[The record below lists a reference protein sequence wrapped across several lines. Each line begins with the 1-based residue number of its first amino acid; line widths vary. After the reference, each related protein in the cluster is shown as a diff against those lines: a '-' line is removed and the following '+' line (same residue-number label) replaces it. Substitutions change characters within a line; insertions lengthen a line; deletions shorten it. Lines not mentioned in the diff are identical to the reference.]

1 MSQLDNREELFSDT
15 VKQIH
20 AALKNATAYPENHPV
35 ADEVIRK
42 SYETLIG
49 LLNKQPLFTACV
61 VGNKLM
67 VDDLLIDSGG
77 AFSSGFAKT
86 LSQRDVDSITFYRGL
101 SHKEFVIFLQSL
113 MQRPKLL
120 RKKGG
125 LASLLSQ
132 NGVSK
137 IKINNVKY
145 GQITEGL
152 GLGDSAAFDV
162 NPEPQIFEEKSP
174 SVSEVALGDSGLEE
188 RHEETPTQRLDILA
202 HDESARVKNQLVA
215 MLSDGRTEKVGSL
228 LKDMCEKLDDASG
241 AIRKRFLENFKEI
254 TSTLEEFDKL
264 KEHFREISTALIKR
278 VEQDNYVDNYLLS
291 SDNLYK
297 ICSSQN
303 RITTFLR
310 DETVGNRLFKA
321 HQISKSQL
329 QEALTARW
337 KNGRSLQYNLAEK
350 CLVEE
355 AVLTKALADQYNGC
369 RTVTFSN
376 MDVIPDFVLRTIPK
390 KYISRYLVLPFKLD
404 AGALLTATMKP
415 TDRNTMD
422 DLRFITGYS
431 VVPHLATE
439 YHMLQAI
446 LNYYNISG
454 DYRNIYRKNEIE
466 EFQDENIEF
475 VEREEPEEAAQE
487 ELRDSDAP
495 VIRLV
500 NQVLREAVSRKASD
514 IHIEPYENEMRIR
527 LRIDGTLTTI
537 LRPPVTYRSVVP
549 SRIKVMAKLD
559 ISEKRLSQDG
569 RFKVRL
575 DGQFLDF
582 RVSVFPG
589 LYGEKVVLRLL
600 NSASLSLGVNNMG
613 LNRIQDLNT
622 FLTAMHK
629 SKGMILV
636 TGPTGSGKTTS
647 LYCMLHDLNDGSKNI
662 STVEDPIEY
671 NLRGINQF
679 QVHSEIGLDF
689 PRALRTLLRQD
700 PDIIMVGEIRD
711 NETAEIAMRAALTG
725 HLVLSTLH
733 TNSAA
738 EAITRLLDMGLE
750 PYLINSCVSLFV
762 AQRLLRTI
770 CTRCKTETTA
780 TDLQR
785 EILKGC
791 GVSENLRLFSG
802 EGCNECNGTGYKG
815 RVPIYE
821 LMPMCNEIRALI
833 SKSTPSFEIE
843 NKAKELGLITLE
855 SEAFKKVQEGITS
868 LDECVR
874 VVF

>member
-1 MSQLDNREELFSDT
+1 MSQQENREEFFSDT
-15 VKQIH
+15 VKQVH
-20 AALKNATAYPENHPV
+20 NALKNVTAYPENHPV
-35 ADEVIRK
+35 ANEIIRK
-42 SYETLIG
+42 SYETLNN
-49 LLNKQPLFTACV
+49 LLSKQPLFTTCV

-67 VDDLLIDSGG
+67 VDDLLIDSKGT
-77 AFSSGFAKT
+77 FSSAFAKT
-86 LSQRDVDSITFYRGL
+86 LAQRNIDSITFYRGL
-101 SHKEFVIFLQSL
+101 SRKEFLTFLQAL
-113 MQRPKLL
+113 MQRPRLI
-120 RKKGG
+120 RKNGG
-125 LASLLSQ
+125 LASLLTQS
-132 NGVSK
+132 GVSR
-137 IKINNVKY
+137 IKINSVKY
-145 GQITEGL
+145 GQINEEFHGQEHSFLDVNSETHPAEQQPPSTTESTTGETGL
-152 GLGDSAAFDV
+152 G
-162 NPEPQIFEEKSP
+162 ETI
-174 SVSEVALGDSGLEE
+174 
-188 RHEETPTQRLDILA
+188 EETPIQRLDILS
-202 HDESARVKNQLVA
+202 HDENAKVKNQLVA
-215 MLSDGRTEKVGSL
+215 MLSDGRTEKVGPL

-241 AIRKRFLENFKEI
+241 AIRKRFLESFKDI

-264 KEHFREISTALIKR
+264 KDHFREISNALIKR

-291 SDNLYK
+291 SENLYN
-297 ICSSQN
+297 ICNSQS
-303 RITTFLR
+303 RINTYLR
-310 DETVGNRLFKA
+310 DETVGSRLF
-321 HQISKSQL
+321 QDRQLSKTQL

-355 AVLTKALADQYNGC
+355 AELTKALAAQYNSC
-369 RTVTFSN
+369 RTINFSN
-376 MDVIPDFVLRTIPK
+376 LDVIPDFVLRAIPK
-390 KYISRYLVLPFKLD
+390 KYISRYLALPFKLE
-404 AGALLTATMKP
+404 AGGLLTATMKP

-431 VVPHLATE
+431 MVPHLATE
-439 YHMLQAI
+439 YHLLQSI

-454 DYRNIYRKNEIE
+454 DYRNIYRRNEVE
-466 EFQDENIEF
+466 EFQEADVEF
-475 VEREEPEEAAQE
+475 VETKESEEVSQE

-495 VIRLV
+495 VIKLV
-500 NQVLREAVSRKASD
+500 NQVLREAVNRKASD

-527 LRIDGTLTTI
+527 LRIDGTLTTV

-549 SRIKVMAKLD
+549 SRIKVMSKLD

-575 DGQFLDF
+575 DGKFLDF

-600 NSASLSLGVNNMG
+600 NNASLTLGVNNLG

-733 TNSAA
+733 TNSAS

-750 PYLINSCVSLFV
+750 PYLLNSCLSLIV

-770 CTRCKTETTA
+770 CPRCKTQVAA

-785 EILKGC
+785 EILRGRGISEDLALFKGD
-791 GVSENLRLFSG
+791 
-802 EGCNECNGTGYKG
+802 GCNECNGTGYKG

-821 LMPMCNEIRALI
+821 LMPMCNEIRELI
-833 SKSTPSFEIE
+833 AKSTPSFEIE
-843 NKAKELGLITLE
+843 RKAKELGLITLE
-855 SEAFKKVQEGITS
+855 SEAFKKVQEGISS